1 MKPIGKFFRE
11 TRGRTANQG
20 LRRIAKQKATDDW
33 WLFYVIRES
42 KLLASWNKTGEIVG
56 KGGAFCRGR
65 RVTGSANFIGYTGPK
80 RPLRTSL

>member
-1 MKPIGKFFRE
+1 MFVKLKKSFE
-11 TRGRTANQG
+11 KYAKNAKSLDEKRG
-20 LRRIAKQKATDDW
+20 
-33 WLFYVIRES
+33 S
-42 KLLASWNKTGEIVG
+42 KSLPSWNKTGEIVG